1 MDFSFKLGGKE
12 KISPMVWAC
21 ESAASALKLKEG
33 VSIPPWL
40 YHGPSTLQSCSAACR
55 HTLGRTKEK
64 HDSMSPGGLSSIA
77 VEDECVGGCAGG
89 GQGRRGLGYFFAS
102 LSWVWSPGCPLWRQL
117 RQSLPFCC
125 WWWSMAVGV
134 GSAGC
139 EFPRGRWSLTQPCQA
154 CPCSHKPV
162 AAGETDPWGPSS

>member
-1 MDFSFKLGGKE
+1 MLITGTHNPFSLPHPFHPFLTFSPRNRQHVVNGICAQLDNFSKLCYLFFFFFPIMDFSFKLGGKE
-12 KISPMVWAC
+12 KISPMVWVC
-21 ESAASALKLKEG
+21 ESATSALKLKEG

-102 LSWVWSPGCPLWRQL
+102 LS
-117 RQSLPFCC
+117 
-125 WWWSMAVGV
+125 
-134 GSAGC
+134 
-139 EFPRGRWSLTQPCQA
+139 
-154 CPCSHKPV
+154 
-162 AAGETDPWGPSS
+162 